1 MRMKRAS
8 AKVLSFVL
16 ALCMVI
22 GILPTSGFAAQ
33 ETSTDRTAANV
44 DIIQSYSAQ
53 MREANTKTDYSTGG
67 FTWDTEGKTDSW
79 RYFNGVMLDAFLME
93 GDTAYADAFYNSNIN
108 DDGTIKNYKT
118 GELDSVPTAR
128 GLFDLLDSNANA
140 ERYKKTIQYVYTQLE
155 GQVSYDNCGGNYLHK
170 QDTSGNPTG
179 GWSTWN
185 IGLDG
190 LYMAEPFLMEC
201 ANAIDNGKLSLTD
214 QSGKAVASADIY
226 KAVYDR
232 FAWVAETMYD
242 ETTGL
247 YNHGWNVSE
256 NKGNG
261 HFWGRGIGW
270 YAMALVDTID
280 MMPATYQTQMQPYL
294 TKLFDGMLKYQDTDT
309 GMWYNVVNCG
319 TDLKKNILE
328 TSVSSMMA
336 YSLMKAYI
344 KGYVTDAK
352 YGQAGLAA
360 FNGVVANKVTGS
372 KGSYAVKDTYLK
384 SGVGTSDSYYTANGY
399 TVDEAKGT
407 GALIMAATQAN
418 AAAKKLNE
426 TNEPEQPTA
435 PESVTDETTSV
446 TVSGTTATAIQVADK
461 SDDDTVKTALAD
473 KLESGFKAY
482 DITLTGYV
490 EGTEATVTMPAPAG
504 ADKVYYVAENGT
516 LEEITGATF
525 GDDTVAF
532 TTTHFSTYAA
542 GTGSRAADSGDTTDS
557 VSASGTLPGSTT
569 YALVTDGTIEDG
581 AEYLIVNTASDGT
594 GYALRNQNSN
604 TADRQE
610 VKISNSTAT
619 ITSNE
624 DGCVWKFTKSGDGYV
639 ISNGNRYIDLTH
651 SSFVRTDSSV
661 TTVTSRNDNIFW
673 LNKGDYYLS
682 YNNSAFSRSDSS
694 KNTNRRNVYLF
705 KKTVTDGASVALSV
719 TPKSASLKPTETA
732 DLTASVLVNGAAADS
747 YEITWST
754 SDSRVA
760 TVANGKVTAVADGNA
775 TITATL
781 TSANGRT
788 PTETVQVKISVT
800 VTSKTVDSAT
810 LTGNDAVTT
819 RKGVEPDFSNI
830 KLNVTYDDKSTAVIT
845 TENGLVISGYDVNNI
860 GVHYAT
866 ITYQGKKYGTVK
878 VTVEGNPYEGLEEAA
893 EYPEYPADGA
903 VRIDKTAT
911 GQNFNST
918 GVVQVELD
926 TAGISVKQGV
936 DVVLVVDV
944 SNSMGWTDNWFEGM
958 SEDEIKKAK
967 DDVKIPKDSASETT
981 DKLDQAME
989 AAQEFSSILLAD
1001 NVKGASTNNSISF
1014 VTFAG
1019 YDADNSGDEKD
1030 KDAHPKLI
1038 DSVQTVFTDVQDA
1051 NSANNAFANTKF
1063 TNYTVTGTSVAYD
1076 LQIGDTNGSVKA
1088 SGRNRG
1094 NTNYDYAFA
1103 QANAAVNELKQKYT
1117 GGVQAYEASG
1127 RETVV
1132 VFMTDGAPSHYNNNR
1147 LNGSR
1152 KDYQYDTKT
1161 VYESVGAYN
1170 GDGEDSAGTWL
1181 EFITKPNTYA
1191 QTLNGNINDFYAVG
1205 FDLNHGGF
1213 GDFSWTQE
1221 ELKPVLEGLAGENSV
1236 EVELAENGTALQ
1248 EFYKSLATQIKYAG
1262 TNAQVTDT
1270 VDSNF
1275 TLQTTSFGTDTQ
1287 TPSAI
1292 TVTAYDLYTKAETS
1306 DNSLIGTR
1314 KGTSTTLETVT
1325 FNEDGTEAYSDKL
1338 SGNIMTTDDDG
1349 SVTITA
1355 QYFTYTKDTAGVEK
1369 FVWNIGD
1376 ITDKEV
1382 ALSYYAYL
1390 KGSMEGTCAKG
1401 VYYTNEGATLEY
1413 VDINGKYATKEFPK
1427 PAVAWGGASTSFEY
1441 YLVNYKGEP
1450 VNRAGQVVPFAN
1462 RIVLYGDTVALNLN
1476 QDVTIPAQ
1484 SINAADYLPEGYFL
1498 YDVNA
1503 SYTVST
1509 ASSQELKKG
1518 ITVSDPS
1525 EDAKKTTG
1533 EGSAQ
1538 VTQTG
1543 EQTTIV
1549 VSPANPTEDETYIQS
1564 RVAFG
1569 VRWDL
1574 TPIILEYELV
1584 KDQIVMDYGKAI
1596 QTNVLGN
1603 DTTIPS
1609 GYTGTL
1615 AGFTAY
1621 NAKTNLKQ
1629 AQQSAGSEEYTTAN
1643 GTYTIVNGEVNF
1655 QLKGMLSQV
1664 EKVFC
1669 VVKVT
1674 KRDDVSNYYYLYEEL
1689 DIIPATVML
1698 YETDFADGVFT
1709 LTNGT
1714 DKKWSTKQDAVDTK
1728 DEVQNDGTIGVN
1740 QTYGFDST
1748 YTDDEIY
1755 SNGTSLMV
1763 EGEKNSNKVVTTT
1776 ASFDFTGT
1784 GFDLIS
1790 RTGANQGMIQVKIF
1804 AGSATEPT
1812 KTVKVLNKSESE
1824 LELYQI
1830 PVVSVNDLAYGTYH
1844 VTVEAYE
1851 KIDSYTGNMASLNRG
1866 GEFYFDAVRVFNPI
1880 DVSGNN
1886 LAGDAAVAQTAYT
1899 ADGEANANAFE
1910 IRQKIIDQESYYNDG
1925 SGEVDD
1931 SVAFVDRT
1939 AEGVKVA
1946 DYTTIGPNN
1955 EVYLSEGQGIAFKL
1969 TSTEV
1974 PASIDIGA
1982 KSADG
1987 KEVTLSAIL
1996 FSADD
2001 NNESAVSISS
2011 DIKSCTAQN
2020 YDLMA
2025 DAGEITMENIFS
2037 SSEVYVI
2044 VFNDDNNTED
2054 QDGVLSLT
2062 DFKVAYGEQAGTV
2075 SISVTPEAVKAA
2087 AKAPAVDEPN
2097 YDILSASFDTA
2108 TCKLRNNATM
2118 TVVTTDDVKSLQ
2130 VTDYKNRKVSAD
2142 ITSATEN
2149 GQKTWKV
2156 SIKMTLAGK
2165 QTYTVT
2171 GYSLNGTAGAP
2182 ASATINVTRK

>member
-525 GDDTVAF
+525 GDDTVTF

-673 LNKGDYYLS
+673 LNKGDYYLR
-682 YNNSAFSRSDSS
+682 YNHSAFSISDNSR
-694 KNTNRRNVYLF
+694 NTNRRNVYLF

-1030 KDAHPKLI
+1030 EDAHPKLI

-1325 FNEDGTEAYSDKL
+1325 FNENGTEAYSDQL
-1338 SGNIMTTDDDG
+1338 GTNNNIMTTDADG
-1349 SVTITA
+1349 SVTIAA
-1355 QYFTYTKDTAGVEK
+1355 QYFTYTKDAAGVEK

-1390 KGSMEGTCAKG
+1390 KGSMEGTCEEG
-1401 VYYTNEGATLEY
+1401 VYYTNESATLEY

-1427 PAVAWGGASTSFEY
+1427 PNVNWGGAITTIEY
-1441 YLVNYKGEP
+1441 YLVNENGEP
-1450 VNRAGQVVPFAN
+1450 VNSNGIVIPFAN
-1462 RIVLYGDTVALNLN
+1462 RIKVGDATTRTFNWNESLTVNG
-1476 QDVTIPAQ
+1476 
-1484 SINAADYLPEGYFL
+1484 SGYVPVG
-1498 YDVNA
+1498 YDMYNTEA
-1503 SYTVST
+1503 RYTVQANSDGSGSLDISDNKTIAGST
-1509 ASSQELKKG
+1509 ELTTKRVDTDTTNYAS
-1518 ITVSDPS
+1518 TV
-1525 EDAKKTTG
+1525 
-1533 EGSAQ
+1533 
-1538 VTQTG
+1538 
-1543 EQTTIV
+1543 
-1549 VSPANPTEDETYIQS
+1549 
-1564 RVAFG
+1564 VAFG
-1569 VRWDL
+1569 VLFKGTPVEKNPL
-1574 TPIILEYELV
+1574 TA
-1584 KDQIVMDYGKAI
+1584 DQIVIDYGKAI
-1596 QTNVLGN
+1596 QADITSNETTGAEYKVLGFVQYKADTNVNLTQFT
-1603 DTTIPS
+1603 D
-1609 GYTGTL
+1609 GTST
-1615 AGFTAY
+1615 F
-1621 NAKTNLKQ
+1621 
-1629 AQQSAGSEEYTTAN
+1629 N
-1643 GTYTIVNGEVNF
+1643 GDYGQFTIVDGKV
-1655 QLKGMLSQV
+1655 QYQPKKMLSAV
-1664 EKVFC
+1664 EKIFAIIQ
-1669 VVKVT
+1669 
-1674 KRDDVSNYYYLYEEL
+1674 VSPTGDSESYRMLNEL

-1709 LTNGT
+1709 LTDGT
-1714 DKKWSTKQDAVDTK
+1714 DKKWSTKQDTADTDAK

-1748 YTDDEIY
+1748 YTDDAIY

-1763 EGEKNSNKVVTTT
+1763 EGEKNSDKVVTTT

-1790 RTGANQGMIQVKIF
+1790 RTGAQQGMIQVKIF

-1812 KTVKVLNKSESE
+1812 KTVKVLNKSESA

-1830 PVVSVNDLAYGTYH
+1830 PVVSVNDLTYGSYH

-1851 KIDSYTGNMASLNRG
+1851 EINSYAGNMASLNRG

-1880 DVSGNN
+1880 DVSGEN
-1886 LAGDAAVAQTAYT
+1886 LTGDAVIAQSAYT
-1899 ADGEANANAFE
+1899 ADGEQNADIFE
-1910 IRQKIIDQESYYNDG
+1910 IRQKIVDKQTYDDESGVVEN
-1925 SGEVDD
+1925 
-1931 SVAFVDRT
+1931 SVVFVDRT
-1939 AEGVKVA
+1939 AEGVEVA

-1955 EVYLSEGQGIAFKL
+1955 EVYLSKDQGIAFKL

-1987 KEVTLSAIL
+1987 NAVTLNASL
-1996 FSADD
+1996 FSMDD
-2001 NNESAVSISS
+2001 NYSTSISE
-2011 DIKSCTAQN
+2011 DITSCTAQFYN
-2020 YDLMA
+2020 LMA
-2025 DAGEITMENIFS
+2025 E
-2037 SSEVYVI
+2037 SEVTTSEILNGGGAYVAI
-2044 VFNDDNNTED
+2044 FNDG
-2054 QDGVLSLT
+2054 DGILSVT
-2062 DFKVAYGEQAGTV
+2062 DFKVAYGDEPGVA
-2075 SISVTPEAVKAA
+2075 SISVTPEAVNAVNKIGT
-2087 AKAPAVDEPN
+2087 APESEPN
-2097 YDILSASFDTA
+2097 YDILSASFDTE
-2108 TCKLRNNATM
+2108 TCKLRRNATM
-2118 TVVTTDDVKSLQ
+2118 TVVTTDDVKSLK
-2130 VTDYKNRKVSAD
+2130 VTNKKGKEVSAD
-2142 ITSATEN
+2142 VTSATEN
-2149 GQKTWKV
+2149 GQTTWKV
-2156 SIKMTLAGK
+2156 SIKMTNAGK

>member
-309 GMWYNVVNCG
+309 GMWYNVVNRG
-319 TDLKKNILE
+319 TDLSKNILE

-372 KGSYAVKDTYLK
+372 EGSYAVKDTYLK

-418 AAAKKLNE
+418 AAAEKLNE

-482 DITLTGYV
+482 DITLTGYA

-525 GDDTVAF
+525 GDGTVTF

-542 GTGSRAADSGDTTDS
+542 GTGSRAADSG
-557 VSASGTLPGSTT
+557 
-569 YALVTDGTIEDG
+569 VTI
-581 AEYLIVNTASDGT
+581 
-594 GYALRNQNSN
+594 
-604 TADRQE
+604 
-610 VKISNSTAT
+610 
-619 ITSNE
+619 
-624 DGCVWKFTKSGDGYV
+624 
-639 ISNGNRYIDLTH
+639 
-651 SSFVRTDSSV
+651 
-661 TTVTSRNDNIFW
+661 
-673 LNKGDYYLS
+673 
-682 YNNSAFSRSDSS
+682 
-694 KNTNRRNVYLF
+694 
-705 KKTVTDGASVALSV
+705 
-719 TPKSASLKPTETA
+719 
-732 DLTASVLVNGAAADS
+732 
-747 YEITWST
+747 
-754 SDSRVA
+754 
-760 TVANGKVTAVADGNA
+760 
-775 TITATL
+775 
-781 TSANGRT
+781 
-788 PTETVQVKISVT
+788 
-800 VTSKTVDSAT
+800 
-810 LTGNDAVTT
+810 
-819 RKGVEPDFSNI
+819 
-830 KLNVTYDDKSTAVIT
+830 
-845 TENGLVISGYDVNNI
+845 
-860 GVHYAT
+860 
-866 ITYQGKKYGTVK
+866 
-878 VTVEGNPYEGLEEAA
+878 EGNPYEGLEEAT

>member
-93 GDTAYADAFYNSNIN
+93 GDTAYADAFYKSNIN

-294 TKLFDGMLKYQDTDT
+294 TKLFDGMLKYQDADT
-309 GMWYNVVNCG
+309 GMWYNVVNRK
-319 TDLKKNILE
+319 TDLSKNILE

-384 SGVGTSDSYYTANGY
+384 SGVGTSDSYYTTNAY

-418 AAAKKLNE
+418 AAAEKLNE

-435 PESVTDETTSV
+435 PESVMDETTSV

-490 EGTEATVTMPAPAG
+490 EDTEATVTMPAPAG

-516 LEEITGATF
+516 LEEITGAAF
-525 GDDTVAF
+525 GDDTVTF

-569 YALVTDGTIEDG
+569 YVLDTDGVDNG
-581 AEYLIVNTASDGT
+581 ATYLIVSAKSEPA
-594 GYALRNQNSN
+594 YALRNNNGSS
-604 TADRQE
+604 ARQS
-610 VKISNSTAT
+610 VSISGTTAT
-619 ITSNE
+619 ISDNESTSTWTFTQSGTNWQVNNGNTYLRLNS
-624 DGCVWKFTKSGDGYV
+624 DILDTKSRNLTVTNQGNGAYRITYDNRDLRYNG
-639 ISNGNRYIDLTH
+639 SNGSWTRGA
-651 SSFVRTDSSV
+651 R
-661 TTVTSRNDNIFW
+661 
-673 LNKGDYYLS
+673 GDTY
-682 YNNSAFSRSDSS
+682 
-694 KNTNRRNVYLF
+694 NVYLF
-705 KKTVTDGASVALSV
+705 KQTTSLGAPVALSV

-944 SNSMGWTDNWFEGM
+944 SNSMAWSLENAAGDGTGDA
-958 SEDEIKKAK
+958 AK
-967 DDVKIPKDSASETT
+967 LPSAGQST
-981 DKLDQAME
+981 KLDNAMD
-989 AAQEFSSILLAD
+989 AADSFSKILLEGNTGAASD
-1001 NVKGASTNNSISF
+1001 NSVSF

-1019 YDADNSGDEKD
+1019 YDKEHYNTNSGKNDEKNYV
-1030 KDAHPKLI
+1030 
-1038 DSVQTVFTDVQDA
+1038 DSVMTVFTNIKDYNKA
-1051 NSANNAFANTKF
+1051 ATSFAGTS
-1063 TNYTVTGTSVAYD
+1063 VTGTA
-1076 LQIGDTNGSVKA
+1076 NGTGATYNLKVVNEN
-1088 SGRNRG
+1088 GETLVNGGNRG
-1094 NTNYDYAFA
+1094 NTNYDYAFYQA
-1103 QANAAVNELKQKYT
+1103 QQTVGELQAQYKDYAN
-1117 GGVQAYEASG
+1117 SG
-1127 RETVV
+1127 RETYV
-1132 VFMTDGAPSHYNNNR
+1132 VFMTDGAPSHYNKQNCNGGSGRDYWPDSTSSTYDLSYTTSNWTKYITNN
-1147 LNGSR
+1147 G
-1152 KDYQYDTKT
+1152 
-1161 VYESVGAYN
+1161 
-1170 GDGEDSAGTWL
+1170 
-1181 EFITKPNTYA
+1181 NTYA
-1191 QTLNGNINDFYAVG
+1191 NTLYQMVGGNFYAFG
-1205 FDLNHGGF
+1205 FDLANGGF
-1213 GDFSWTQE
+1213 SDYVGNEETLTQ
-1221 ELKPVLEGLAGENSV
+1221 VLAGMVTNATIPVMATSDKETLTN
-1236 EVELAENGTALQ
+1236 
-1248 EFYKSLATQIKYAG
+1248 FYKSLANQIKYAG

-1287 TPSAI
+1287 TPSEI

-1325 FNEDGTEAYSDKL
+1325 FNENGTEAYSDQL
-1338 SGNIMTTDDDG
+1338 GTNNNIMTTDTDG

-1355 QYFTYTKDTAGVEK
+1355 QYFTYTKDAAGVEK

-1390 KGSMEGTCAKG
+1390 KGSMEGTCEEG
-1401 VYYTNEGATLEY
+1401 VYYTNESATLEY

-1427 PAVAWGGASTSFEY
+1427 PNVNWGGAITTIEY
-1441 YLVNYKGEP
+1441 YLVNENGEP
-1450 VNRAGQVVPFAN
+1450 VNSNGIVIPFAN
-1462 RIVLYGDTVALNLN
+1462 RIKVGDATTRTFNWNESLTVNG
-1476 QDVTIPAQ
+1476 
-1484 SINAADYLPEGYFL
+1484 SGYVPVG
-1498 YDVNA
+1498 YDMYNTEA
-1503 SYTVST
+1503 RYTVKANSDGSGSLDISDNKTIAGST
-1509 ASSQELKKG
+1509 ELTTKRVDTDTTNYAS
-1518 ITVSDPS
+1518 TV
-1525 EDAKKTTG
+1525 
-1533 EGSAQ
+1533 
-1538 VTQTG
+1538 
-1543 EQTTIV
+1543 
-1549 VSPANPTEDETYIQS
+1549 
-1564 RVAFG
+1564 VAFG
-1569 VRWDL
+1569 VLFKGTPVEKNPL
-1574 TPIILEYELV
+1574 TA
-1584 KDQIVMDYGKAI
+1584 DQIVIDYGKAI
-1596 QTNVLGN
+1596 QADITSNETTGAEYKVLGFVQYKADTNVNLTQFT
-1603 DTTIPS
+1603 D
-1609 GYTGTL
+1609 GTST
-1615 AGFTAY
+1615 F
-1621 NAKTNLKQ
+1621 
-1629 AQQSAGSEEYTTAN
+1629 N
-1643 GTYTIVNGEVNF
+1643 GDYGQFTIVDGKV
-1655 QLKGMLSQV
+1655 QYQPKKMLSAV
-1664 EKVFC
+1664 EKIFAIIQ
-1669 VVKVT
+1669 
-1674 KRDDVSNYYYLYEEL
+1674 VSPTGDSESYRMLNEL

-1709 LTNGT
+1709 LTDGT
-1714 DKKWSTKQDAVDTK
+1714 DKKWSTKQDTADTDAK

-1748 YTDDEIY
+1748 YTDDAIY

-1763 EGEKNSNKVVTTT
+1763 EGEKNSDKVVTTT

-1790 RTGANQGMIQVKIF
+1790 RTGAQQGMIQVKIF

-1812 KTVKVLNKSESE
+1812 KTVKVLNKSESA

-1830 PVVSVNDLAYGTYH
+1830 PVVSVNDLTYGSYH

-1851 KIDSYTGNMASLNRG
+1851 EINSYTGNMESLNRG

-1880 DVSGNN
+1880 DVSGEN
-1886 LAGDAAVAQTAYT
+1886 LTGDAAIAQSAYT
-1899 ADGEANANAFE
+1899 ADGEQNADIFE
-1910 IRQKIIDQESYYNDG
+1910 IRQKIVDKQTYDDG
-1925 SGEVDD
+1925 SGVVKN
-1931 SVAFVDRT
+1931 SVVFVDRT
-1939 AEGVKVA
+1939 AEGVEVA

-1955 EVYLSEGQGIAFKL
+1955 EVYLSKDQGIAFQL
-1969 TSTEV
+1969 TSTGV

-1987 KEVTLSAIL
+1987 NAVTLNASL
-1996 FSADD
+1996 FSMDD
-2001 NNESAVSISS
+2001 NYSTSISE
-2011 DIKSCTAQN
+2011 DITSCTAQFYN
-2020 YDLMA
+2020 LMA
-2025 DAGEITMENIFS
+2025 ENEVTTSEILS
-2037 SSEVYVI
+2037 DGGAYVVI
-2044 VFNDDNNTED
+2044 FNDGN
-2054 QDGVLSLT
+2054 GILSVT
-2062 DFKVAYGEQAGTV
+2062 DFKVAYGDETGVA
-2075 SISVTPEAVKAA
+2075 SISVTPEAVNAVNKIGT
-2087 AKAPAVDEPN
+2087 APESEPN
-2097 YDILSASFDTA
+2097 YDILSASFDTE
-2108 TCKLRNNATM
+2108 TCKLRRNATM
-2118 TVVTTDDVKSLQ
+2118 TVVTTDDVKSLK
-2130 VTDYKNRKVSAD
+2130 VTNKKGKEVSAD
-2142 ITSATEN
+2142 VTSATEN
-2149 GQKTWKV
+2149 GQTTWKV
-2156 SIKMTLAGK
+2156 SIKMTNAGK

>member
-67 FTWDTEGKTDSW
+67 FRWDTEGKTDSW

-93 GDTAYADAFYNSNIN
+93 GDVTYADAFYNSNIN
-108 DDGTIKNYKT
+108 DDGTPKNYHI

-128 GLFDLLDSNANA
+128 GLFDLLDSSANA
-140 ERYKKTIQYVYTQLE
+140 EKYKKAIQYVYTQLE
-155 GQVSYDNCGGNYLHK
+155 GQVTYSACGGNYLHK
-170 QDTSGNPTG
+170 QDTNGNPTS
-179 GWSTWN
+179 GWETWN

-247 YNHGWNVSE
+247 YNHGWNVSK

-309 GMWYNVVNCG
+309 GMWYNVVNRG
-319 TDLKKNILE
+319 TDLSKNILE

-372 KGSYAVKDTYLK
+372 EGSYAVKDTYLK

-418 AAAKKLNE
+418 AAAEKLNE

-482 DITLTGYV
+482 DITLTGYA

-525 GDDTVAF
+525 GDGTVTF

-542 GTGSRAADSGDTTDS
+542 GTGSRAADSG
-557 VSASGTLPGSTT
+557 
-569 YALVTDGTIEDG
+569 VTI
-581 AEYLIVNTASDGT
+581 
-594 GYALRNQNSN
+594 
-604 TADRQE
+604 
-610 VKISNSTAT
+610 
-619 ITSNE
+619 
-624 DGCVWKFTKSGDGYV
+624 
-639 ISNGNRYIDLTH
+639 
-651 SSFVRTDSSV
+651 
-661 TTVTSRNDNIFW
+661 
-673 LNKGDYYLS
+673 
-682 YNNSAFSRSDSS
+682 
-694 KNTNRRNVYLF
+694 
-705 KKTVTDGASVALSV
+705 
-719 TPKSASLKPTETA
+719 
-732 DLTASVLVNGAAADS
+732 
-747 YEITWST
+747 
-754 SDSRVA
+754 
-760 TVANGKVTAVADGNA
+760 
-775 TITATL
+775 
-781 TSANGRT
+781 
-788 PTETVQVKISVT
+788 
-800 VTSKTVDSAT
+800 
-810 LTGNDAVTT
+810 
-819 RKGVEPDFSNI
+819 
-830 KLNVTYDDKSTAVIT
+830 
-845 TENGLVISGYDVNNI
+845 
-860 GVHYAT
+860 
-866 ITYQGKKYGTVK
+866 
-878 VTVEGNPYEGLEEAA
+878 EGNPYEGLEEAT

-1275 TLQTTSFGTDTQ
+1275 TLQTTSFGTDTK
-1287 TPSAI
+1287 TPSEI

-1325 FNEDGTEAYSDKL
+1325 FNENGTEAYSDQL
-1338 SGNIMTTDDDG
+1338 GTNNNIMTTDADG
-1349 SVTITA
+1349 SVTIAA
-1355 QYFTYTKDTAGVEK
+1355 QYFTYTKDAAGVEK

-1390 KGSMEGTCAKG
+1390 KGSMEGTCAEG
-1401 VYYTNEGATLEY
+1401 VYYTNESATLEY

-1503 SYTVST
+1503 SYTVNT
-1509 ASSQELKKG
+1509 ASSSELERG

-1543 EQTTIV
+1543 AQTTIV
-1549 VSPANPTEDETYIQS
+1549 VSPADTPEETYIQS

-1596 QTNVLGN
+1596 QTNVLKN
-1603 DTTIPS
+1603 DTTIPN

-1629 AQQSAGSEEYTTAN
+1629 AQQSAGSTEYTTAN
-1643 GTYTIVNGEVNF
+1643 GTYTIVNDKVNF

-1674 KRDDVSNYYYLYEEL
+1674 KNDDTSNYYYLYEEL

-1698 YETDFADGVFT
+1698 YETDFANGVFT

-1714 DKKWSTKQDAVDTK
+1714 NKTWSTKQDNKYTT
-1728 DEVQNDGTIGVN
+1728 DEVQDDGTIGVN

-1748 YTDDEIY
+1748 YKDDAIY

-1763 EGEKNSNKVVTTT
+1763 EGEKNSDKVVTTT

-1790 RTGANQGMIQVKIF
+1790 RTGEKQGMIQVKIF

-1830 PVVSVNDLAYGTYH
+1830 PVVSVNDLAYGSYH

-1851 KIDSYTGNMASLNRG
+1851 EINSYAGNMASLNRG

-1880 DVSGNN
+1880 DVSGEN
-1886 LAGDAAVAQTAYT
+1886 LTGDAAIAQSAYT
-1899 ADGEANANAFE
+1899 ADGEQNADIFE
-1910 IRQKIIDQESYYNDG
+1910 IRQKIVDKKTYDDG
-1925 SGEVDD
+1925 SGVVDN
-1931 SVAFVDRT
+1931 SVVFVDRT
-1939 AEGVKVA
+1939 AEGVGVA

-1955 EVYLSEGQGIAFKL
+1955 EVYLSYDQGIAFQL
-1969 TSTEV
+1969 TSTKV

-1987 KEVTLSAIL
+1987 NAVKLRASL
-1996 FSADD
+1996 FAKDDPDDKYAASISAD
-2001 NNESAVSISS
+2001 IT
-2011 DIKSCTAQN
+2011 SCTAQFYN
-2020 YDLMA
+2020 LMA
-2025 DAGEITMENIFS
+2025 E
-2037 SSEVYVI
+2037 SEVTTSEILNGGGAYVAI
-2044 VFNDDNNTED
+2044 FNDG
-2054 QDGVLSLT
+2054 DGILSVT
-2062 DFKVAYGEQAGTV
+2062 DFKVAYGDEPGVA
-2075 SISVTPEAVKAA
+2075 SISVTPEAVNAVNKIGT
-2087 AKAPAVDEPN
+2087 APESEPN
-2097 YDILSASFDTA
+2097 YDILSASFDTE
-2108 TCKLRNNATM
+2108 TCKLRRNATM
-2118 TVVTTDDVKSLQ
+2118 TVVTTDDVKSLK
-2130 VTDYKNRKVSAD
+2130 VTNKKGKEVSAD
-2142 ITSATEN
+2142 VTSATEN
-2149 GQKTWKV
+2149 GQTTWKV
-2156 SIKMTLAGK
+2156 SIKMTNAGK

>member
-525 GDDTVAF
+525 GDGTVTF

-542 GTGSRAADSGDTTDS
+542 GTGSRAADSG
-557 VSASGTLPGSTT
+557 
-569 YALVTDGTIEDG
+569 VTI
-581 AEYLIVNTASDGT
+581 
-594 GYALRNQNSN
+594 
-604 TADRQE
+604 
-610 VKISNSTAT
+610 
-619 ITSNE
+619 
-624 DGCVWKFTKSGDGYV
+624 
-639 ISNGNRYIDLTH
+639 
-651 SSFVRTDSSV
+651 
-661 TTVTSRNDNIFW
+661 
-673 LNKGDYYLS
+673 
-682 YNNSAFSRSDSS
+682 
-694 KNTNRRNVYLF
+694 
-705 KKTVTDGASVALSV
+705 
-719 TPKSASLKPTETA
+719 
-732 DLTASVLVNGAAADS
+732 
-747 YEITWST
+747 
-754 SDSRVA
+754 
-760 TVANGKVTAVADGNA
+760 
-775 TITATL
+775 
-781 TSANGRT
+781 
-788 PTETVQVKISVT
+788 
-800 VTSKTVDSAT
+800 
-810 LTGNDAVTT
+810 
-819 RKGVEPDFSNI
+819 
-830 KLNVTYDDKSTAVIT
+830 
-845 TENGLVISGYDVNNI
+845 
-860 GVHYAT
+860 
-866 ITYQGKKYGTVK
+866 
-878 VTVEGNPYEGLEEAA
+878 EGNPYEGLEEAT

-1152 KDYQYDTKT
+1152 KDYQYDTNT

-1629 AQQSAGSEEYTTAN
+1629 AQQSAGSTEYTTAN
-1643 GTYTIVNGEVNF
+1643 GTYTIVNDKVNF

-1674 KRDDVSNYYYLYEEL
+1674 KNDDTSNYYYLYEEL

-1698 YETDFADGVFT
+1698 YETDFANGVFT

-1714 DKKWSTKQDAVDTK
+1714 NKTWSTKQDNKYTT
-1728 DEVQNDGTIGVN
+1728 DEVQDDGTIGVN
-1740 QTYGFDST
+1740 QTYGFDSN
-1748 YTDDEIY
+1748 YKDDAIY

-1763 EGEKNSNKVVTTT
+1763 EGEKNSDKVVTTT

-1790 RTGANQGMIQVKIF
+1790 RTGKKQGMIQVKIF

-1812 KTVKVLNKSESE
+1812 KTVKVLNKSESSE

-1830 PVVSVNDLAYGTYH
+1830 PVVSVNDLAYGSYH

-1851 KIDSYTGNMASLNRG
+1851 EINSYAGNMASLNRG

>member
-525 GDDTVAF
+525 GDDTVTF

-569 YALVTDGTIEDG
+569 YALVKDGTIEDG

-624 DGCVWKFTKSGDGYV
+624 GGCVWKFTKSGDGYV

-651 SSFVRTDSSV
+651 SSFVRTESSV
-661 TTVTSRNDNIFW
+661 TTVTSRQNNIFW
-673 LNKGDYYLS
+673 LNNGDYYLR
-682 YNNSAFSRSDSS
+682 YKDSAFSRSDSTS
-694 KNTNRRNVYLF
+694 NTIRRNVYLF

-944 SNSMGWTDNWFEGM
+944 SNSMAWSLENAAGDGTGDA
-958 SEDEIKKAK
+958 AK
-967 DDVKIPKDSASETT
+967 LPSAGQST
-981 DKLDQAME
+981 KLDNAMD
-989 AAQEFSSILLAD
+989 AADSFSKILLEGNTGAASD
-1001 NVKGASTNNSISF
+1001 NSVSF

-1019 YDADNSGDEKD
+1019 YDKEHYNTNSGKNDEKNYV
-1030 KDAHPKLI
+1030 
-1038 DSVQTVFTDVQDA
+1038 DSVMTVFTNIKDYNKA
-1051 NSANNAFANTKF
+1051 ATSFAGTS
-1063 TNYTVTGTSVAYD
+1063 VTGTA
-1076 LQIGDTNGSVKA
+1076 NGTGATYNLKVVNEN
-1088 SGRNRG
+1088 GETLVNGGNRG
-1094 NTNYDYAFA
+1094 NTNYDYAFYQA
-1103 QANAAVNELKQKYT
+1103 QQTVGELQAQYKDYAN
-1117 GGVQAYEASG
+1117 SG
-1127 RETVV
+1127 RETYV
-1132 VFMTDGAPSHYNNNR
+1132 VFMTDGAPSHYNKQNCNGGSGRDYWPDSTSSTYDLSYTTSNWTKYITNN
-1147 LNGSR
+1147 G
-1152 KDYQYDTKT
+1152 
-1161 VYESVGAYN
+1161 
-1170 GDGEDSAGTWL
+1170 
-1181 EFITKPNTYA
+1181 NTYA
-1191 QTLNGNINDFYAVG
+1191 NTLYQMVGGNFYAFG
-1205 FDLNHGGF
+1205 FDLANGGF
-1213 GDFSWTQE
+1213 SDYVGNEETLTQ
-1221 ELKPVLEGLAGENSV
+1221 VLAGMVTNATIPVMATSDKETLTN
-1236 EVELAENGTALQ
+1236 
-1248 EFYKSLATQIKYAG
+1248 FYKSLANQIKYAG

-1287 TPSAI
+1287 TPSEI

-1325 FNEDGTEAYSDKL
+1325 FNENGTEAYSDQL
-1338 SGNIMTTDDDG
+1338 GTNNNIMTTDADG
-1349 SVTITA
+1349 SVTIAA
-1355 QYFTYTKDTAGVEK
+1355 QYFTYTKDAAGVEK

-1390 KGSMEGTCAKG
+1390 KGSMEGTCAEG
-1401 VYYTNEGATLEY
+1401 VYYTNESATLEY

-1503 SYTVST
+1503 SYTVNT
-1509 ASSQELKKG
+1509 ASSSELERG

-1543 EQTTIV
+1543 AQTTIV
-1549 VSPANPTEDETYIQS
+1549 VSPADTPEETYIQS

-1596 QTNVLGN
+1596 QTNVLKN
-1603 DTTIPS
+1603 DTTIPN

-1629 AQQSAGSEEYTTAN
+1629 AQQSAGSTEYTTAN
-1643 GTYTIVNGEVNF
+1643 GTYTIVNDKVNF

-1674 KRDDVSNYYYLYEEL
+1674 KNDDTSNYYYLYEEL

-1698 YETDFADGVFT
+1698 YETDFANGVFT

-1714 DKKWSTKQDAVDTK
+1714 NKTWSTKQDNKYTT
-1728 DEVQNDGTIGVN
+1728 DEVQDDGTIGVN

-1748 YTDDEIY
+1748 YKDDAIY

-1763 EGEKNSNKVVTTT
+1763 EGEKNSDKVVTTT

-1790 RTGANQGMIQVKIF
+1790 RTGEKQGMIQVKIF

-1830 PVVSVNDLAYGTYH
+1830 PVVSVNDLAYGSYH

-1851 KIDSYTGNMASLNRG
+1851 EINSYAGNMASLNRG

-1880 DVSGNN
+1880 DVSGEN
-1886 LAGDAAVAQTAYT
+1886 LTGDAAIAQSAYT
-1899 ADGEANANAFE
+1899 ADGEQNADIFE
-1910 IRQKIIDQESYYNDG
+1910 IRQKIVDKKTYDDG
-1925 SGEVDD
+1925 SGVVDN
-1931 SVAFVDRT
+1931 SVVFVDRT
-1939 AEGVKVA
+1939 AEGVGVA

-1955 EVYLSEGQGIAFKL
+1955 EVYLSYDQGIAFQL
-1969 TSTEV
+1969 TSTKV

-1987 KEVTLSAIL
+1987 NAVKLRASL
-1996 FSADD
+1996 FAKDDPDDKYAASISAD
-2001 NNESAVSISS
+2001 IT
-2011 DIKSCTAQN
+2011 SCTAQFYN
-2020 YDLMA
+2020 LMA
-2025 DAGEITMENIFS
+2025 E
-2037 SSEVYVI
+2037 SEVTTSEILNGGGAYVAI
-2044 VFNDDNNTED
+2044 FNDG
-2054 QDGVLSLT
+2054 DGILSVT
-2062 DFKVAYGEQAGTV
+2062 DFKVAYGDEPGVA
-2075 SISVTPEAVKAA
+2075 SISVTPEAVNAVNKIGT
-2087 AKAPAVDEPN
+2087 APESEPN
-2097 YDILSASFDTA
+2097 YDILSASFDTE
-2108 TCKLRNNATM
+2108 TCKLRRNATM
-2118 TVVTTDDVKSLQ
+2118 TVVTTDDVKSLK
-2130 VTDYKNRKVSAD
+2130 VTNKKGKEVSAD
-2142 ITSATEN
+2142 VTSATEN
-2149 GQKTWKV
+2149 GQTTWKV
-2156 SIKMTLAGK
+2156 SIKMTNAGK

>member
-525 GDDTVAF
+525 GDDTVTF

-673 LNKGDYYLS
+673 LNKGDYYLR
-682 YNNSAFSRSDSS
+682 YNNSAFRISDSS

-944 SNSMGWTDNWFEGM
+944 SNSMAWSLENAAGDGTGDA
-958 SEDEIKKAK
+958 AK
-967 DDVKIPKDSASETT
+967 LPSAGQST
-981 DKLDQAME
+981 KLDNAMD
-989 AAQEFSSILLAD
+989 AADSFSKILLEGNTGAASD
-1001 NVKGASTNNSISF
+1001 NSVSF

-1019 YDADNSGDEKD
+1019 YDKEHYNTNSGKNDEKNYV
-1030 KDAHPKLI
+1030 
-1038 DSVQTVFTDVQDA
+1038 DSVMTVFTNIKDYNKA
-1051 NSANNAFANTKF
+1051 ATSFAGTS
-1063 TNYTVTGTSVAYD
+1063 VTGTA
-1076 LQIGDTNGSVKA
+1076 NGTGATYNLKVVNEN
-1088 SGRNRG
+1088 GETLVNGGNRG
-1094 NTNYDYAFA
+1094 NTNYDYAFYQA
-1103 QANAAVNELKQKYT
+1103 QQTVGELQAQYKDYAN
-1117 GGVQAYEASG
+1117 SG
-1127 RETVV
+1127 RETYV
-1132 VFMTDGAPSHYNNNR
+1132 VFMTDGAPSHYNKQNCNGRSGRDYWPDSTSSTYDLSYTTSNWTKYITNN
-1147 LNGSR
+1147 G
-1152 KDYQYDTKT
+1152 
-1161 VYESVGAYN
+1161 
-1170 GDGEDSAGTWL
+1170 
-1181 EFITKPNTYA
+1181 NTYA
-1191 QTLNGNINDFYAVG
+1191 NTLYQMVGGNFYAFG
-1205 FDLNHGGF
+1205 FDLANGGF
-1213 GDFSWTQE
+1213 SDYVGNEETLTQ
-1221 ELKPVLEGLAGENSV
+1221 VLAGMVTNATIPVMATSDKETLTN
-1236 EVELAENGTALQ
+1236 
-1248 EFYKSLATQIKYAG
+1248 FYKSLANQIKYAG

-1325 FNEDGTEAYSDKL
+1325 FNENGTEAYSDQL
-1338 SGNIMTTDDDG
+1338 GTNNNIMTTDTDG

-1355 QYFTYTKDTAGVEK
+1355 QYFTYTKDAAGVEK

-1390 KGSMEGTCAKG
+1390 KGSMEGTCEEG
-1401 VYYTNEGATLEY
+1401 VYYTNESATLEY

-1427 PAVAWGGASTSFEY
+1427 PNVNWGGAITTIEY
-1441 YLVNYKGEP
+1441 YLVNENGEP
-1450 VNRAGQVVPFAN
+1450 VNSNGIVIPFAN
-1462 RIVLYGDTVALNLN
+1462 RIKVGDATTRTFNWNESLTVNG
-1476 QDVTIPAQ
+1476 
-1484 SINAADYLPEGYFL
+1484 SGYVPVG
-1498 YDVNA
+1498 YDMYNTEA
-1503 SYTVST
+1503 RYTVKANSDGSGSLDISDNKTIAGST
-1509 ASSQELKKG
+1509 ELTTKRVDTDTTNYAS
-1518 ITVSDPS
+1518 TV
-1525 EDAKKTTG
+1525 
-1533 EGSAQ
+1533 
-1538 VTQTG
+1538 
-1543 EQTTIV
+1543 
-1549 VSPANPTEDETYIQS
+1549 
-1564 RVAFG
+1564 VAFG
-1569 VRWDL
+1569 VLFKGTPVEKNPL
-1574 TPIILEYELV
+1574 TA
-1584 KDQIVMDYGKAI
+1584 DQIVIDYGKAI
-1596 QTNVLGN
+1596 QADITSNETTGAEYKVLGFVQYKADTNVNLTQFT
-1603 DTTIPS
+1603 D
-1609 GYTGTL
+1609 GTST
-1615 AGFTAY
+1615 F
-1621 NAKTNLKQ
+1621 
-1629 AQQSAGSEEYTTAN
+1629 N
-1643 GTYTIVNGEVNF
+1643 GDYGQFTIVDGKV
-1655 QLKGMLSQV
+1655 QYQPKKMLSAV
-1664 EKVFC
+1664 EKIFAIIQ
-1669 VVKVT
+1669 
-1674 KRDDVSNYYYLYEEL
+1674 VSPTGDSESYRMLNEL
-1689 DIIPATVML
+1689 DIIPATSVY

-1709 LTNGT
+1709 LDAGSQWKTET
-1714 DKKWSTKQDAVDTK
+1714 VKDDIVPDSTQD
-1728 DEVQNDGTIGVN
+1728 DGTIGN
-1740 QTYGFDST
+1740 NRYGYDSS
-1748 YTDDEIY
+1748 YENDKY
-1755 SNGTSLMV
+1755 QSNASSYAVTGQGST
-1763 EGEKNSNKVVTTT
+1763 TTT
-1776 ASFDFTGT
+1776 ANFSFTGT
-1784 GFDLIS
+1784 GFDIIS
-1790 RTGANQGMIQVKIF
+1790 KTGKDEGFIRVSVYKDAEKSDLVKRV
-1804 AGSATEPT
+1804 T
-1812 KTVKVLNKSESE
+1812 VLNKSESD
-1824 LELYQI
+1824 LPLYQI
-1830 PVVSVNDLAYGTYH
+1830 PVVSIEDLEYGTYY
-1844 VTVEAYE
+1844 VEIGVSAPKTSTEYPE
-1851 KIDSYTGNMASLNRG
+1851 LSNQGK
-1866 GEFYFDAVRVFNPI
+1866 FHFDAIRIYNPI
-1880 DVSGNN
+1880 NASATAAEQGPTS
-1886 LAGDAAVAQTAYT
+1886 DAAVARSAYIT
-1899 ADGEANANAFE
+1899 DGEADASVKE
-1910 IRQKIIDQESYYNDG
+1910 IRSMLIAADTFDETADT
-1925 SGEVDD
+1925 E
-1931 SVAFVDRT
+1931 
-1939 AEGVKVA
+1939 AEGVSFVDKTQEGA
-1946 DYTTIGPNN
+1946 TLSDYKTIGPNN
-1955 EVYLSEGQGIAFKL
+1955 EVYLTGEQAIGFKIQVEQNSL
-1969 TSTEV
+1969 

-1982 KSADG
+1982 KSANG
-1987 KEVTLSAIL
+1987 APVTLQVNVLNANLDTIVQK
-1996 FSADD
+1996 
-2001 NNESAVSISS
+2001 AVEITSS
-2011 DIKSCTAQN
+2011 TAQ
-2020 YDLMA
+2020 YFDLMGGTSVA
-2025 DAGEITMENIFS
+2025 DVFGSNNYVYIVIDNPGE
-2037 SSEVYVI
+2037 
-2044 VFNDDNNTED
+2044 
-2054 QDGVLSLT
+2054 G
-2062 DFKVAYGEQAGTV
+2062 
-2075 SISVTPEAVKAA
+2075 
-2087 AKAPAVDEPN
+2087 
-2097 YDILSASFDTA
+2097 ILSITDLKIASGNEPASAQILSDPQ
-2108 TCKLRNNATM
+2108 
-2118 TVVTTDDVKSLQ
+2118 VV
-2130 VTDYKNRKVSAD
+2130 
-2142 ITSATEN
+2142 
-2149 GQKTWKV
+2149 
-2156 SIKMTLAGK
+2156 K
-2165 QTYTVT
+2165 QTVDYVNGTQADEANYGIISAEFTSETIKRNKQATLIVKTSDAVESLKVQNSAGRAVNSTIVAENSDDGTKVWTVTFKATSLGTQTFTVT
-2171 GYSLNGTAGAP
+2171 GYGKDGTAGA
-2182 ASATINVTRK
+2182 SATASIKVTAR

>member
-93 GDTAYADAFYNSNIN
+93 GDVTYADAFYNSNIN
-108 DDGTIKNYKT
+108 DDGTPKNYHI

-128 GLFDLLDSNANA
+128 GLFDLLDSSANA
-140 ERYKKTIQYVYTQLE
+140 EKYKKAIQYVYTQLE
-155 GQVSYDNCGGNYLHK
+155 GQVTYSACGGNYLHK
-170 QDTSGNPTG
+170 QDTNGNPTS
-179 GWSTWN
+179 GWETWN

-294 TKLFDGMLKYQDTDT
+294 TKLFDGMLNYQDTDT

-426 TNEPEQPTA
+426 TNEPEQPTD

-482 DITLTGYV
+482 DITLTGYA

-525 GDDTVAF
+525 GDGTVTF

-542 GTGSRAADSGDTTDS
+542 GTGSRAADSG
-557 VSASGTLPGSTT
+557 
-569 YALVTDGTIEDG
+569 VTI
-581 AEYLIVNTASDGT
+581 
-594 GYALRNQNSN
+594 
-604 TADRQE
+604 
-610 VKISNSTAT
+610 
-619 ITSNE
+619 
-624 DGCVWKFTKSGDGYV
+624 
-639 ISNGNRYIDLTH
+639 
-651 SSFVRTDSSV
+651 
-661 TTVTSRNDNIFW
+661 
-673 LNKGDYYLS
+673 
-682 YNNSAFSRSDSS
+682 
-694 KNTNRRNVYLF
+694 
-705 KKTVTDGASVALSV
+705 
-719 TPKSASLKPTETA
+719 
-732 DLTASVLVNGAAADS
+732 
-747 YEITWST
+747 
-754 SDSRVA
+754 
-760 TVANGKVTAVADGNA
+760 
-775 TITATL
+775 
-781 TSANGRT
+781 
-788 PTETVQVKISVT
+788 
-800 VTSKTVDSAT
+800 
-810 LTGNDAVTT
+810 
-819 RKGVEPDFSNI
+819 
-830 KLNVTYDDKSTAVIT
+830 
-845 TENGLVISGYDVNNI
+845 
-860 GVHYAT
+860 
-866 ITYQGKKYGTVK
+866 
-878 VTVEGNPYEGLEEAA
+878 EGNPYEGLEEAT

-1987 KEVTLSAIL
+1987 KAVTLSASL
-1996 FSADD
+1996 CSMDD
-2001 NNESAVSISS
+2001 SHSTSISE
-2011 DIKSCTAQN
+2011 DITSCTAQFYN
-2020 YDLMA
+2020 LMA
-2025 DAGEITMENIFS
+2025 E
-2037 SSEVYVI
+2037 SEVTTSEILNGGGAYVAI
-2044 VFNDDNNTED
+2044 FNDG
-2054 QDGVLSLT
+2054 DGILSVT
-2062 DFKVAYGEQAGTV
+2062 DFKVAYGDEPGVA
-2075 SISVTPEAVKAA
+2075 SISVTPEAVNAVNKIGT
-2087 AKAPAVDEPN
+2087 APESEPN
-2097 YDILSASFDTA
+2097 YDILSASFDTE
-2108 TCKLRNNATM
+2108 TCKLRRNATM
-2118 TVVTTDDVKSLQ
+2118 TVVTTDDVKSLK
-2130 VTDYKNRKVSAD
+2130 VTNKKGKEVSAD
-2142 ITSATEN
+2142 VTSATEN
-2149 GQKTWKV
+2149 GQTTWKV
-2156 SIKMTLAGK
+2156 SIKMTNAGK

>member
-93 GDTAYADAFYNSNIN
+93 GDVTYADAFYNSNIN
-108 DDGTIKNYKT
+108 DDGTPKNYHI

-128 GLFDLLDSNANA
+128 GLFDLLDSSANA
-140 ERYKKTIQYVYTQLE
+140 EKYKKAIQYVYTQLE
-155 GQVSYDNCGGNYLHK
+155 GQVTYSACGGNYLHK
-170 QDTSGNPTG
+170 QDTNGNPTS
-179 GWSTWN
+179 GWETWN

-309 GMWYNVVNCG
+309 GMWYNVVNRG
-319 TDLKKNILE
+319 TDLSKNILE

-372 KGSYAVKDTYLK
+372 EGSYAVKDTYLK

-418 AAAKKLNE
+418 AAAEKLNE

-482 DITLTGYV
+482 DITLTGYA

-525 GDDTVAF
+525 GDGTVTF

-542 GTGSRAADSGDTTDS
+542 GTGSRAADSG
-557 VSASGTLPGSTT
+557 
-569 YALVTDGTIEDG
+569 VTI
-581 AEYLIVNTASDGT
+581 
-594 GYALRNQNSN
+594 
-604 TADRQE
+604 
-610 VKISNSTAT
+610 
-619 ITSNE
+619 
-624 DGCVWKFTKSGDGYV
+624 
-639 ISNGNRYIDLTH
+639 
-651 SSFVRTDSSV
+651 
-661 TTVTSRNDNIFW
+661 
-673 LNKGDYYLS
+673 
-682 YNNSAFSRSDSS
+682 
-694 KNTNRRNVYLF
+694 
-705 KKTVTDGASVALSV
+705 
-719 TPKSASLKPTETA
+719 
-732 DLTASVLVNGAAADS
+732 
-747 YEITWST
+747 
-754 SDSRVA
+754 
-760 TVANGKVTAVADGNA
+760 
-775 TITATL
+775 
-781 TSANGRT
+781 
-788 PTETVQVKISVT
+788 
-800 VTSKTVDSAT
+800 
-810 LTGNDAVTT
+810 
-819 RKGVEPDFSNI
+819 
-830 KLNVTYDDKSTAVIT
+830 
-845 TENGLVISGYDVNNI
+845 
-860 GVHYAT
+860 
-866 ITYQGKKYGTVK
+866 
-878 VTVEGNPYEGLEEAA
+878 EGNPYEGLEEAT

>member
-67 FTWDTEGKTDSW
+67 FRWDTEGKTDSW

-93 GDTAYADAFYNSNIN
+93 GDVTYADAFYNSNIN
-108 DDGTIKNYKT
+108 DDGTPKNYHI

-128 GLFDLLDSNANA
+128 GLFDLLDSSANA
-140 ERYKKTIQYVYTQLE
+140 EKYKKAIQYVYTQLE
-155 GQVSYDNCGGNYLHK
+155 GQVTYSACGGNYLHK
-170 QDTSGNPTG
+170 QDTNGNPTS
-179 GWSTWN
+179 GWETWN

-247 YNHGWNVSE
+247 YNHGWNVSK

-309 GMWYNVVNCG
+309 GMWYNVVNRG
-319 TDLKKNILE
+319 TDLSKNILE

-372 KGSYAVKDTYLK
+372 EGSYAVKDTYLK

-418 AAAKKLNE
+418 AAAEKLNE

-482 DITLTGYV
+482 DITLTGYA

-525 GDDTVAF
+525 GDGTVTF

-542 GTGSRAADSGDTTDS
+542 GTGSRAADSG
-557 VSASGTLPGSTT
+557 
-569 YALVTDGTIEDG
+569 VTI
-581 AEYLIVNTASDGT
+581 
-594 GYALRNQNSN
+594 
-604 TADRQE
+604 
-610 VKISNSTAT
+610 
-619 ITSNE
+619 
-624 DGCVWKFTKSGDGYV
+624 
-639 ISNGNRYIDLTH
+639 
-651 SSFVRTDSSV
+651 
-661 TTVTSRNDNIFW
+661 
-673 LNKGDYYLS
+673 
-682 YNNSAFSRSDSS
+682 
-694 KNTNRRNVYLF
+694 
-705 KKTVTDGASVALSV
+705 
-719 TPKSASLKPTETA
+719 
-732 DLTASVLVNGAAADS
+732 
-747 YEITWST
+747 
-754 SDSRVA
+754 
-760 TVANGKVTAVADGNA
+760 
-775 TITATL
+775 
-781 TSANGRT
+781 
-788 PTETVQVKISVT
+788 
-800 VTSKTVDSAT
+800 
-810 LTGNDAVTT
+810 
-819 RKGVEPDFSNI
+819 
-830 KLNVTYDDKSTAVIT
+830 
-845 TENGLVISGYDVNNI
+845 
-860 GVHYAT
+860 
-866 ITYQGKKYGTVK
+866 
-878 VTVEGNPYEGLEEAA
+878 EGNPYEGLEEAT

-1275 TLQTTSFGTDTQ
+1275 TLQTTSFGTTLQTTSFGTDTQ
-1287 TPSAI
+1287 TPSEI

-1325 FNEDGTEAYSDKL
+1325 FNENGTEAYSDQL
-1338 SGNIMTTDDDG
+1338 GTNNNIMTTDADG
-1349 SVTITA
+1349 SVTIAA
-1355 QYFTYTKDTAGVEK
+1355 QYFTYTKDAAGVEK

-1390 KGSMEGTCAKG
+1390 KGSMEGTCAEG
-1401 VYYTNEGATLEY
+1401 VYYTNESATLEY

-1503 SYTVST
+1503 SYTVNT
-1509 ASSQELKKG
+1509 ASSSELERG

-1543 EQTTIV
+1543 AQTTIV
-1549 VSPANPTEDETYIQS
+1549 VSPADTPEETYIQS

-1596 QTNVLGN
+1596 QTNVLKN
-1603 DTTIPS
+1603 DTTIPN

-1629 AQQSAGSEEYTTAN
+1629 AQQSAGSTEYTTAN
-1643 GTYTIVNGEVNF
+1643 GTYTIVNDKVNF

-1674 KRDDVSNYYYLYEEL
+1674 KNDDTSNYYYLYEEL

-1709 LTNGT
+1709 LTDGT
-1714 DKKWSTKQDAVDTK
+1714 DKKWSTKQDTADTDAK

-1748 YTDDEIY
+1748 YTDDAIY

-1763 EGEKNSNKVVTTT
+1763 EGEKNSDKVVTTT

-1790 RTGANQGMIQVKIF
+1790 RTGAQQGMIQVKIF

-1830 PVVSVNDLAYGTYH
+1830 PVVSVNDLAYGSYH

-1851 KIDSYTGNMASLNRG
+1851 EINSYAGNMASLNRG

-1880 DVSGNN
+1880 DVSGEN
-1886 LAGDAAVAQTAYT
+1886 LTGDAVIAQSAYT
-1899 ADGEANANAFE
+1899 ADGEQNADIFE
-1910 IRQKIIDQESYYNDG
+1910 IRQKIVDKQTYDDESGVVEN
-1925 SGEVDD
+1925 
-1931 SVAFVDRT
+1931 SVVFVDRT
-1939 AEGVKVA
+1939 AEGVEVA

-1955 EVYLSEGQGIAFKL
+1955 EVYLSKDQGIAFKL

-1987 KEVTLSAIL
+1987 KAVTLSASL
-1996 FSADD
+1996 CSMDD
-2001 NNESAVSISS
+2001 SHSTSISE
-2011 DIKSCTAQN
+2011 DITSCTAQFYN
-2020 YDLMA
+2020 LMA
-2025 DAGEITMENIFS
+2025 GSNVTTSAILSGGGA
-2037 SSEVYVI
+2037 YVAI
-2044 VFNDDNNTED
+2044 FNDG
-2054 QDGVLSLT
+2054 DGILSVT
-2062 DFKVAYGEQAGTV
+2062 DFKVAYGDEPGVA
-2075 SISVTPEAVKAA
+2075 SISVTPEAVNAVNKIGT
-2087 AKAPAVDEPN
+2087 APESEPN
-2097 YDILSASFDTA
+2097 YDILSASFDTE
-2108 TCKLRNNATM
+2108 TCKLRRNATM
-2118 TVVTTDDVKSLQ
+2118 TVVTTDDVKSLK
-2130 VTDYKNRKVSAD
+2130 VTNKKGKEVSAD
-2142 ITSATEN
+2142 VTSATEN
-2149 GQKTWKV
+2149 GQTTWKV
-2156 SIKMTLAGK
+2156 SIKMTNAGK

>member
-242 ETTGL
+242 KTTGL
-247 YNHGWNVSE
+247 YNHGWNVSK

-294 TKLFDGMLKYQDTDT
+294 TKLFDGMLNYQDTDT

-426 TNEPEQPTA
+426 TNEPEQPTD

-516 LEEITGATF
+516 LEEITGAAF
-525 GDDTVAF
+525 GDDDDTVTF

-569 YALVTDGTIEDG
+569 YVLDTDGVDNG
-581 AEYLIVNTASDGT
+581 ATYLIVSAKSEPA
-594 GYALRNQNSN
+594 YALRNNNGSS
-604 TADRQE
+604 ARQS
-610 VKISNSTAT
+610 VSISGTTAT
-619 ITSNE
+619 ISDNERTST
-624 DGCVWKFTKSGDGYV
+624 WTFTQSGTNWQVNNGNTYLRLNSDILGTESRNLTVTNQGNGAYR
-639 ISNGNRYIDLTH
+639 ITYDNRDLRYNGSNGSWTRGA
-651 SSFVRTDSSV
+651 R
-661 TTVTSRNDNIFW
+661 
-673 LNKGDYYLS
+673 GDTY
-682 YNNSAFSRSDSS
+682 
-694 KNTNRRNVYLF
+694 NVYLF
-705 KKTVTDGASVALSV
+705 KQTTSLGAPVALSV

-944 SNSMGWTDNWFEGM
+944 SNSMAWSLENAAGDGTGDA
-958 SEDEIKKAK
+958 AK
-967 DDVKIPKDSASETT
+967 LPSAGQST
-981 DKLDQAME
+981 KLDNAMD
-989 AAQEFSSILLAD
+989 AADSFSKILLEGNTGAASD
-1001 NVKGASTNNSISF
+1001 NSVSF

-1019 YDADNSGDEKD
+1019 YDKEHYNTNSGKNDEKNYV
-1030 KDAHPKLI
+1030 
-1038 DSVQTVFTDVQDA
+1038 DSVMTVFTNIKDYNKA
-1051 NSANNAFANTKF
+1051 ATSFAGTS
-1063 TNYTVTGTSVAYD
+1063 VTGTA
-1076 LQIGDTNGSVKA
+1076 NGTGATYNLKVVNEN
-1088 SGRNRG
+1088 GETLVNGGNRG
-1094 NTNYDYAFA
+1094 NTNYDYAFYQA
-1103 QANAAVNELKQKYT
+1103 QQTVGELQAQYKDYAN
-1117 GGVQAYEASG
+1117 SG
-1127 RETVV
+1127 RETYV
-1132 VFMTDGAPSHYNNNR
+1132 VFMTDGAPSHYNKQNCNGGSGRDYWPDSTSSTYDLSYTTSNWTKYITNN
-1147 LNGSR
+1147 G
-1152 KDYQYDTKT
+1152 
-1161 VYESVGAYN
+1161 
-1170 GDGEDSAGTWL
+1170 
-1181 EFITKPNTYA
+1181 NTYA
-1191 QTLNGNINDFYAVG
+1191 NTLYQMVGGNFYAFG
-1205 FDLNHGGF
+1205 FDLANGGF
-1213 GDFSWTQE
+1213 SDYVGNEETLTQ
-1221 ELKPVLEGLAGENSV
+1221 VLAGMVTNATIPVMATSDKETLTN
-1236 EVELAENGTALQ
+1236 
-1248 EFYKSLATQIKYAG
+1248 FYKSLANQIKYAG

-1287 TPSAI
+1287 TPSEI

-1325 FNEDGTEAYSDKL
+1325 FNENGTEAYSDQL
-1338 SGNIMTTDDDG
+1338 GTNNNIMTTDADG
-1349 SVTITA
+1349 SVTIAA
-1355 QYFTYTKDTAGVEK
+1355 QYFTYTKDAAGVEK

-1390 KGSMEGTCAKG
+1390 KGSMEGTCEEG
-1401 VYYTNEGATLEY
+1401 VYYTNESATLEY

-1427 PAVAWGGASTSFEY
+1427 PNVNWGGAITTIEY
-1441 YLVNYKGEP
+1441 YLVNENGEP
-1450 VNRAGQVVPFAN
+1450 VNSNGIVIPFAN
-1462 RIVLYGDTVALNLN
+1462 RIKVGDATTRTFNWNESLTVNG
-1476 QDVTIPAQ
+1476 
-1484 SINAADYLPEGYFL
+1484 SGYVPVG
-1498 YDVNA
+1498 YDMYNTEA
-1503 SYTVST
+1503 RYTVQANSDGSGSLDISDNKTIAGST
-1509 ASSQELKKG
+1509 ELTTKRVDTDTTNYAS
-1518 ITVSDPS
+1518 TV
-1525 EDAKKTTG
+1525 
-1533 EGSAQ
+1533 
-1538 VTQTG
+1538 
-1543 EQTTIV
+1543 
-1549 VSPANPTEDETYIQS
+1549 
-1564 RVAFG
+1564 VAFG
-1569 VRWDL
+1569 VLFKGTPVEKNPL
-1574 TPIILEYELV
+1574 TA
-1584 KDQIVMDYGKAI
+1584 DQIVIDYGKAI
-1596 QTNVLGN
+1596 QADITSNETTGAEYKVLGFVQYKADTNVNLTQFT
-1603 DTTIPS
+1603 D
-1609 GYTGTL
+1609 GTST
-1615 AGFTAY
+1615 F
-1621 NAKTNLKQ
+1621 
-1629 AQQSAGSEEYTTAN
+1629 N
-1643 GTYTIVNGEVNF
+1643 GDYGQFTIVDGKV
-1655 QLKGMLSQV
+1655 QYQPKKMLSAV
-1664 EKVFC
+1664 EKIFAIIQ
-1669 VVKVT
+1669 
-1674 KRDDVSNYYYLYEEL
+1674 VSPTGDSESYRMLNEL

-1709 LTNGT
+1709 LTDGT
-1714 DKKWSTKQDAVDTK
+1714 DKKWSTKQDTADTDAK

-1748 YTDDEIY
+1748 YTDDAIY

-1763 EGEKNSNKVVTTT
+1763 EGEKNSDKVVTTT

-1790 RTGANQGMIQVKIF
+1790 RTGAQQGMIQVKIF

-1812 KTVKVLNKSESE
+1812 KTVKVLNKSESA

-1830 PVVSVNDLAYGTYH
+1830 PVVSVNDLTYGSYH

-1851 KIDSYTGNMASLNRG
+1851 EINSYTGNMESLNRG

-1880 DVSGNN
+1880 DVSGEN
-1886 LAGDAAVAQTAYT
+1886 LTGDAAIAQSAYT
-1899 ADGEANANAFE
+1899 ADGEQNADIFE
-1910 IRQKIIDQESYYNDG
+1910 IRQKIVDKQTYDDG
-1925 SGEVDD
+1925 SGVVKN
-1931 SVAFVDRT
+1931 SVVFVDRT
-1939 AEGVKVA
+1939 AEGVEVA

-1955 EVYLSEGQGIAFKL
+1955 EVYLSKDQGIAFQL
-1969 TSTEV
+1969 TSTGV

-1987 KEVTLSAIL
+1987 NAVTLNASL
-1996 FSADD
+1996 FSMDD
-2001 NNESAVSISS
+2001 NYSTSISE
-2011 DIKSCTAQN
+2011 DITSCTAQFYN
-2020 YDLMA
+2020 LMA
-2025 DAGEITMENIFS
+2025 ENEVTTSEILS
-2037 SSEVYVI
+2037 DGGAYVVI
-2044 VFNDDNNTED
+2044 FNDGN
-2054 QDGVLSLT
+2054 GILSVT
-2062 DFKVAYGEQAGTV
+2062 DFKVAYGDETGVA
-2075 SISVTPEAVKAA
+2075 SISVTPEAVNAVNKIGT
-2087 AKAPAVDEPN
+2087 APESEPN
-2097 YDILSASFDTA
+2097 YDILSASFDTE
-2108 TCKLRNNATM
+2108 TCKLRQNATM
-2118 TVVTTDDVKSLQ
+2118 TVVTTDDVKSLK
-2130 VTDYKNRKVSAD
+2130 VTDKKGKEVSAD
-2142 ITSATEN
+2142 VTSATEN
-2149 GQKTWKV
+2149 GQTTWKV
-2156 SIKMTLAGK
+2156 SIKMTNAGK

>member
-242 ETTGL
+242 KTTGL
-247 YNHGWNVSE
+247 YNHGWNVSK

-294 TKLFDGMLKYQDTDT
+294 TKLFDGMLNYQDTDT

-426 TNEPEQPTA
+426 TNEPEQPTD

-516 LEEITGATF
+516 LEEITGAAF
-525 GDDTVAF
+525 GDDDDTVTF

-569 YALVTDGTIEDG
+569 YVLDTDGVDNG
-581 AEYLIVNTASDGT
+581 ATYLIVSAKSEPA
-594 GYALRNQNSN
+594 YALRNNNGSS
-604 TADRQE
+604 ARQS
-610 VKISNSTAT
+610 VSISGTTAT
-619 ITSNE
+619 ISDNERTST
-624 DGCVWKFTKSGDGYV
+624 WTFTQSGTNWQVNNGNTYLRLNSDILGTESRNLTVTNQGNGAYR
-639 ISNGNRYIDLTH
+639 ITYDNRDLRYNGSNGSWTRGA
-651 SSFVRTDSSV
+651 R
-661 TTVTSRNDNIFW
+661 
-673 LNKGDYYLS
+673 GDTY
-682 YNNSAFSRSDSS
+682 
-694 KNTNRRNVYLF
+694 NVYLF
-705 KKTVTDGASVALSV
+705 KQTTSLGAPVALSV

-944 SNSMGWTDNWFEGM
+944 SNSMAWSLENAAGDGTGDA
-958 SEDEIKKAK
+958 AK
-967 DDVKIPKDSASETT
+967 LPSAGQST
-981 DKLDQAME
+981 KLDNAMD
-989 AAQEFSSILLAD
+989 AADSFSKILLEGNTGAASD
-1001 NVKGASTNNSISF
+1001 NSVSF

-1019 YDADNSGDEKD
+1019 YDKEHYNTNSGKNDEKNYV
-1030 KDAHPKLI
+1030 
-1038 DSVQTVFTDVQDA
+1038 DSVMTVFTNIKDYNKA
-1051 NSANNAFANTKF
+1051 ATSFAGTS
-1063 TNYTVTGTSVAYD
+1063 VTGTA
-1076 LQIGDTNGSVKA
+1076 NGTGATYNLKVVNEN
-1088 SGRNRG
+1088 GETLVNGGNRG
-1094 NTNYDYAFA
+1094 NTNYDYAFYQA
-1103 QANAAVNELKQKYT
+1103 QQTVGELQAQYKDYAN
-1117 GGVQAYEASG
+1117 SG
-1127 RETVV
+1127 RETYV
-1132 VFMTDGAPSHYNNNR
+1132 VFMTDGAPSHYNKQNCNGGSGRDYWPDSTSSTYDLSYTTSNWTKYITNN
-1147 LNGSR
+1147 G
-1152 KDYQYDTKT
+1152 
-1161 VYESVGAYN
+1161 
-1170 GDGEDSAGTWL
+1170 
-1181 EFITKPNTYA
+1181 NTYA
-1191 QTLNGNINDFYAVG
+1191 NTLYQMVGGNFYAFG
-1205 FDLNHGGF
+1205 FDLANGGF
-1213 GDFSWTQE
+1213 SDYVGNEETLTQ
-1221 ELKPVLEGLAGENSV
+1221 VLAGMVTNATIPVMATSDKETLTN
-1236 EVELAENGTALQ
+1236 
-1248 EFYKSLATQIKYAG
+1248 FYKSLANQIKYAG

-1287 TPSAI
+1287 TPSEI

-1325 FNEDGTEAYSDKL
+1325 FNENGTEAYSDQL
-1338 SGNIMTTDDDG
+1338 GTNNNIMTTDADG
-1349 SVTITA
+1349 SVTIAA
-1355 QYFTYTKDTAGVEK
+1355 QYFTYTKDAAGVEK

-1390 KGSMEGTCAKG
+1390 KGSMEGTCAEG
-1401 VYYTNEGATLEY
+1401 VYYTNESATLEY

-1503 SYTVST
+1503 SYTVNT
-1509 ASSQELKKG
+1509 ASSSELERG

-1543 EQTTIV
+1543 AQTTIV
-1549 VSPANPTEDETYIQS
+1549 VSPADTPEETYIQS

-1596 QTNVLGN
+1596 QTNVLKN
-1603 DTTIPS
+1603 DTTIPN

-1629 AQQSAGSEEYTTAN
+1629 AQQSAGSTEYTTAN
-1643 GTYTIVNGEVNF
+1643 GTYTIVNDKVNF

-1674 KRDDVSNYYYLYEEL
+1674 KNDDTSNYYYLYEEL

-1698 YETDFADGVFT
+1698 YETDFANGVFT

-1714 DKKWSTKQDAVDTK
+1714 NKTWSTKQDNKYTT
-1728 DEVQNDGTIGVN
+1728 DEVQDDGTIGVN

-1748 YTDDEIY
+1748 YKDDAIY

-1763 EGEKNSNKVVTTT
+1763 EGEKNSDKVVTTT

-1790 RTGANQGMIQVKIF
+1790 RTGEKQGMIQVKIF

-1830 PVVSVNDLAYGTYH
+1830 PVVSVNDLAYGSYH

-1851 KIDSYTGNMASLNRG
+1851 EINSYAGNMASLNRG

-1880 DVSGNN
+1880 DVSGEN
-1886 LAGDAAVAQTAYT
+1886 LTGDAAIAQSAYT
-1899 ADGEANANAFE
+1899 ADGEQNADIFE
-1910 IRQKIIDQESYYNDG
+1910 IRQKIVDKKTYDDG
-1925 SGEVDD
+1925 SGVVDN
-1931 SVAFVDRT
+1931 SVVFVDRT
-1939 AEGVKVA
+1939 AEGVGVA

-1955 EVYLSEGQGIAFKL
+1955 EVYLSYDQGIAFQL
-1969 TSTEV
+1969 TSTKV

-1987 KEVTLSAIL
+1987 NAVKLRASL
-1996 FSADD
+1996 FAKDDPDDKYAASISAD
-2001 NNESAVSISS
+2001 IT
-2011 DIKSCTAQN
+2011 SCTAQFYN
-2020 YDLMA
+2020 LMA
-2025 DAGEITMENIFS
+2025 E
-2037 SSEVYVI
+2037 SEVTTSEILNGGGAYVAI
-2044 VFNDDNNTED
+2044 FNDG
-2054 QDGVLSLT
+2054 DGILSVT
-2062 DFKVAYGEQAGTV
+2062 DFKVAYGDEPGVA
-2075 SISVTPEAVKAA
+2075 SISVTPEAVNAVNKIGT
-2087 AKAPAVDEPN
+2087 APESEPN
-2097 YDILSASFDTA
+2097 YDILSASFDTE
-2108 TCKLRNNATM
+2108 TCKLRRNATM
-2118 TVVTTDDVKSLQ
+2118 TVVTTDDVKSLK
-2130 VTDYKNRKVSAD
+2130 VTNKKGKEVSAD
-2142 ITSATEN
+2142 VTSATEN
-2149 GQKTWKV
+2149 GQTTWKV
-2156 SIKMTLAGK
+2156 SIKMTNAGK

>member
-242 ETTGL
+242 KTTGL
-247 YNHGWNVSE
+247 YNHGWNVSK

-294 TKLFDGMLKYQDTDT
+294 TKLFDGMLNYQDTDT

-352 YGQAGLAA
+352 YGKAGLAA

-372 KGSYAVKDTYLK
+372 EGSYAVKDTYQK
-384 SGVGTSDSYYTANGY
+384 SGVGESDSYYTKNSY

-407 GALIMAATQAN
+407 GALIMAATV
-418 AAAKKLNE
+418 AKDTAEKLAG
-426 TNEPEQPTA
+426 TDTEQKI
-435 PESVTDETTSV
+435 VTDETTSV
-446 TVSGTTATAIQVADK
+446 SVSAAGVTGISVTDK
-461 SDDDTVKTALAD
+461 SSYETVQNALAD
-473 KLESGFKAY
+473 KLETGFCAY
-482 DITLTGYV
+482 DITLKGYTQG
-490 EGTEATVTMPAPAG
+490 EKATVTMPAPAG
-504 ADKVYYVAENGT
+504 ANKVYYVAENGT
-516 LEEITGATF
+516 LEEIAGATF
-525 GDDTVAF
+525 GDGTVTF

-542 GTGSRAADSGDTTDS
+542 
-557 VSASGTLPGSTT
+557 
-569 YALVTDGTIEDG
+569 
-581 AEYLIVNTASDGT
+581 
-594 GYALRNQNSN
+594 
-604 TADRQE
+604 
-610 VKISNSTAT
+610 
-619 ITSNE
+619 
-624 DGCVWKFTKSGDGYV
+624 
-639 ISNGNRYIDLTH
+639 
-651 SSFVRTDSSV
+651 
-661 TTVTSRNDNIFW
+661 
-673 LNKGDYYLS
+673 
-682 YNNSAFSRSDSS
+682 
-694 KNTNRRNVYLF
+694 
-705 KKTVTDGASVALSV
+705 
-719 TPKSASLKPTETA
+719 
-732 DLTASVLVNGAAADS
+732 
-747 YEITWST
+747 
-754 SDSRVA
+754 
-760 TVANGKVTAVADGNA
+760 
-775 TITATL
+775 
-781 TSANGRT
+781 
-788 PTETVQVKISVT
+788 
-800 VTSKTVDSAT
+800 
-810 LTGNDAVTT
+810 
-819 RKGVEPDFSNI
+819 
-830 KLNVTYDDKSTAVIT
+830 
-845 TENGLVISGYDVNNI
+845 
-860 GVHYAT
+860 
-866 ITYQGKKYGTVK
+866 GTVK
-878 VTVEGNPYEGLEEAA
+878 VTVEGNPYEGLEKATD
-893 EYPEYPADGA
+893 YPEYPADGA

-926 TAGISVKQGV
+926 TAGISVKKGV

-958 SEDEIKKAK
+958 TADQVKTAT
-967 DDVKIPKDSASETT
+967 DADKIPTGSASTTT

-989 AAQEFSSILLAD
+989 AAQEFSNILLAD
-1001 NVKGASTNNSISF
+1001 NVEGAATNNSISF

-1019 YDADNSGDEKD
+1019 YDKDNITKTTNY
-1030 KDAHPKLI
+1030 I
-1038 DSVQTVFTDVQDA
+1038 DSVQTVFTNVQNAD
-1051 NSANNAFANTKF
+1051 SANKAFANTQF
-1063 TNYTVTGTSVAYD
+1063 TNYNVNGTKVTFD
-1076 LQIGDTNGSVKA
+1076 LQIGDTNGSVKE
-1088 SGRNRG
+1088 SGTNRG

-1103 QANAAVNELKQKYT
+1103 QANAAVNELKNKH
-1117 GGVQAYEASG
+1117 GGNTAYQASG

-1132 VFMTDGAPSHYNNNR
+1132 VFMTDGAPSHYNDDRANGSAKDKLYGTKNEYPSAKDNDNNNR
-1147 LNGSR
+1147 
-1152 KDYQYDTKT
+1152 YTP
-1161 VYESVGAYN
+1161 
-1170 GDGEDSAGTWL
+1170 GTWL
-1181 EFITKPNTYA
+1181 QQLQKPNRYA
-1191 QTLNGNINDFYAVG
+1191 QTLKANINDFYAVG

-1213 GDFSWTQE
+1213 SDFSWTQD

-1236 EVELAENGTALQ
+1236 KVELAENGTALQ
-1248 EFYKSLATQIKYAG
+1248 KFYESLATQIKYAG
-1262 TNAQVTDT
+1262 TNARVTDT

-1275 TLQTTSFGTDTQ
+1275 TLQTTSFGTDT
-1287 TPSAI
+1287 PSAI
-1292 TVTAYDLYTKAETS
+1292 TVTAYDLYTKAETTDS
-1306 DNSLIGTR
+1306 SLIGTR
-1314 KGTSTTLETVT
+1314 KDTSTTLETVT
-1325 FNEDGTEAYSDKL
+1325 FKDDGTEAYSDQL
-1338 SGNIMTTDDDG
+1338 GTNNNIMTTDADG
-1349 SVTITA
+1349 SVTIAA
-1355 QYFTYTKDTAGVEK
+1355 QYFTYTKDAAGVEK

-1390 KGSMEGTCAKG
+1390 KGSMEGTCAEG
-1401 VYYTNEGATLEY
+1401 VYYTNKSATLEY

-1503 SYTVST
+1503 SYTVNT
-1509 ASSQELKKG
+1509 ASSSELERG

-1543 EQTTIV
+1543 AQTTIV
-1549 VSPANPTEDETYIQS
+1549 VSPADTPEETYIQS

-1596 QTNVLGN
+1596 QTNVLKN
-1603 DTTIPS
+1603 DTTIPN

-1629 AQQSAGSEEYTTAN
+1629 AQQSAGSTEYTTAN
-1643 GTYTIVNGEVNF
+1643 GTYTIVNDKVNF

-1674 KRDDVSNYYYLYEEL
+1674 KNDDTSNYYYLYEEL

-1698 YETDFADGVFT
+1698 YETDFANGVFT

-1714 DKKWSTKQDAVDTK
+1714 NKTWSTKQDNKYTT
-1728 DEVQNDGTIGVN
+1728 DEVQDDGTIGVN

-1748 YTDDEIY
+1748 YKDDAIY

-1763 EGEKNSNKVVTTT
+1763 EGEKNSDKVVTTT

-1790 RTGANQGMIQVKIF
+1790 RTGEKQGMIQVKIF

-1830 PVVSVNDLAYGTYH
+1830 PVVSVNDLAYGSYH

-1851 KIDSYTGNMASLNRG
+1851 EINSYAGNMASLNRG

-1880 DVSGNN
+1880 DVSGEN
-1886 LAGDAAVAQTAYT
+1886 LTGDAAIAQSAYT
-1899 ADGEANANAFE
+1899 ADGEQNADIFE
-1910 IRQKIIDQESYYNDG
+1910 IRQKIVDKKTYDDG
-1925 SGEVDD
+1925 SGVVDN
-1931 SVAFVDRT
+1931 SVVFVDRT
-1939 AEGVKVA
+1939 AEGVGVA

-1955 EVYLSEGQGIAFKL
+1955 EVYLSEGQGIAFQL
-1969 TSTEV
+1969 TSTKV

-1987 KEVTLSAIL
+1987 NAVKLRASL
-1996 FSADD
+1996 FAKDDPDDKYAASISAD
-2001 NNESAVSISS
+2001 IT
-2011 DIKSCTAQN
+2011 SCTAQFYN
-2020 YDLMA
+2020 LMA
-2025 DAGEITMENIFS
+2025 E
-2037 SSEVYVI
+2037 SEVTTSEILNGGGAYVAI
-2044 VFNDDNNTED
+2044 FNDG
-2054 QDGVLSLT
+2054 DGILSVT
-2062 DFKVAYGEQAGTV
+2062 DFKVAYGDEPGVA
-2075 SISVTPEAVKAA
+2075 SISVTPEAVNAVNKIGT
-2087 AKAPAVDEPN
+2087 APESEPN
-2097 YDILSASFDTA
+2097 YDILSASFDTE
-2108 TCKLRNNATM
+2108 TCKLRRNATM
-2118 TVVTTDDVKSLQ
+2118 TVVTTDDVKSLK
-2130 VTDYKNRKVSAD
+2130 VTNKKGKEVSAD
-2142 ITSATEN
+2142 VTSATEN
-2149 GQKTWKV
+2149 GQTTWKV
-2156 SIKMTLAGK
+2156 SIKMTNAGK

>member
-108 DDGTIKNYKT
+108 DDGTIKNYIA

-128 GLFDLLDSNANA
+128 GLFDLLDSSANA
-140 ERYKKTIQYVYTQLE
+140 ERYKKAIQYVYTQLE
-155 GQVSYDNCGGNYLHK
+155 GQVSYNNCGGNYLHK
-170 QDTSGNPTG
+170 QDTNGKPTSG
-179 GWSTWN
+179 WETWN

-242 ETTGL
+242 KTTGL

-309 GMWYNVVNCG
+309 GMWYNVVNRG
-319 TDLKKNILE
+319 TDLSKNILE

-372 KGSYAVKDTYLK
+372 EGSYAVKDTYLK

-418 AAAKKLNE
+418 AAAEKLNE

-482 DITLTGYV
+482 DITLTGYA

-525 GDDTVAF
+525 GDGTVTF

-542 GTGSRAADSGDTTDS
+542 GTGSRAADSG
-557 VSASGTLPGSTT
+557 
-569 YALVTDGTIEDG
+569 VTI
-581 AEYLIVNTASDGT
+581 
-594 GYALRNQNSN
+594 
-604 TADRQE
+604 
-610 VKISNSTAT
+610 
-619 ITSNE
+619 
-624 DGCVWKFTKSGDGYV
+624 
-639 ISNGNRYIDLTH
+639 
-651 SSFVRTDSSV
+651 
-661 TTVTSRNDNIFW
+661 
-673 LNKGDYYLS
+673 
-682 YNNSAFSRSDSS
+682 
-694 KNTNRRNVYLF
+694 
-705 KKTVTDGASVALSV
+705 
-719 TPKSASLKPTETA
+719 
-732 DLTASVLVNGAAADS
+732 
-747 YEITWST
+747 
-754 SDSRVA
+754 
-760 TVANGKVTAVADGNA
+760 
-775 TITATL
+775 
-781 TSANGRT
+781 
-788 PTETVQVKISVT
+788 
-800 VTSKTVDSAT
+800 
-810 LTGNDAVTT
+810 
-819 RKGVEPDFSNI
+819 
-830 KLNVTYDDKSTAVIT
+830 
-845 TENGLVISGYDVNNI
+845 
-860 GVHYAT
+860 
-866 ITYQGKKYGTVK
+866 
-878 VTVEGNPYEGLEEAA
+878 EGNPYEGLEEAA

-944 SNSMGWTDNWFEGM
+944 SNSMAWSLENAAGDGTGDA
-958 SEDEIKKAK
+958 AK
-967 DDVKIPKDSASETT
+967 LPSAGQST
-981 DKLDQAME
+981 KLDNAMD
-989 AAQEFSSILLAD
+989 AADSFSKILLEGNTGAASD
-1001 NVKGASTNNSISF
+1001 NSVSF

-1019 YDADNSGDEKD
+1019 YDKEHYNTSSGKNDD
-1030 KDAHPKLI
+1030 KNYV
-1038 DSVQTVFTDVQDA
+1038 DSVKTVFTNIKEYNKA
-1051 NSANNAFANTKF
+1051 ATSFAGTS
-1063 TNYTVTGTSVAYD
+1063 VTGTA
-1076 LQIGDTNGSVKA
+1076 NGTGATYNLKVVNEN
-1088 SGRNRG
+1088 GETLVNGGNRG
-1094 NTNYDYAFA
+1094 NTNYDYAFYQA
-1103 QANAAVNELKQKYT
+1103 QQTVGELQAQYKDYAN
-1117 GGVQAYEASG
+1117 SG
-1127 RETVV
+1127 RETYV
-1132 VFMTDGAPSHYNNNR
+1132 VFMTDGAPSHYNKQNCNGGSGRDYWPDSTSSTYDLSYTTSNWTKYITNN
-1147 LNGSR
+1147 G
-1152 KDYQYDTKT
+1152 
-1161 VYESVGAYN
+1161 
-1170 GDGEDSAGTWL
+1170 
-1181 EFITKPNTYA
+1181 NTYA
-1191 QTLNGNINDFYAVG
+1191 NTLYQMVGGNFYAFG
-1205 FDLNHGGF
+1205 FDLANGGF
-1213 GDFSWTQE
+1213 SDYVGNEETLTQ
-1221 ELKPVLEGLAGENSV
+1221 VLAGMVTNATIPVMATSDKETLTN
-1236 EVELAENGTALQ
+1236 
-1248 EFYKSLATQIKYAG
+1248 FYKSLANQIKYAG

-1390 KGSMEGTCAKG
+1390 KGSIEGTCAKG

-1503 SYTVST
+1503 SYTVNT
-1509 ASSQELKKG
+1509 ASSSELERG

-1543 EQTTIV
+1543 AQTTIV
-1549 VSPANPTEDETYIQS
+1549 VSPADTPEETYIQS

-1596 QTNVLGN
+1596 QTNVLKN
-1603 DTTIPS
+1603 DTTIPN

-1629 AQQSAGSEEYTTAN
+1629 AQQSAGSTEYTTAN
-1643 GTYTIVNGEVNF
+1643 GTYTIVNDKVNF

-1674 KRDDVSNYYYLYEEL
+1674 KNDDTSNYYYLYEEL

-1698 YETDFADGVFT
+1698 YETDFANGVFT

-1714 DKKWSTKQDAVDTK
+1714 NKTWSTKQDNKYTT
-1728 DEVQNDGTIGVN
+1728 DEVQDDGTIGVN

-1748 YTDDEIY
+1748 YKDDAIY

-1763 EGEKNSNKVVTTT
+1763 EGEKNSDKVVTTT

-1790 RTGANQGMIQVKIF
+1790 RTGEKQGMIQVKIF

-1830 PVVSVNDLAYGTYH
+1830 PVVSVNDLAYGSYH

-1851 KIDSYTGNMASLNRG
+1851 EIDSYTGNMASLNRG

-1880 DVSGNN
+1880 DVSGEN
-1886 LAGDAAVAQTAYT
+1886 LTGDAAIAQSAYT
-1899 ADGEANANAFE
+1899 ADGEQNADIFE
-1910 IRQKIIDQESYYNDG
+1910 IRQKIVDKQTYDDG
-1925 SGEVDD
+1925 SGVVKN
-1931 SVAFVDRT
+1931 SVVFVDRT
-1939 AEGVKVA
+1939 AEGVEVA

-1955 EVYLSEGQGIAFKL
+1955 EVYLSKDQGIAFQL
-1969 TSTEV
+1969 TSTKV

-1987 KEVTLSAIL
+1987 NAVKLRASL
-1996 FSADD
+1996 FAKDDPDDKYAASISAD
-2001 NNESAVSISS
+2001 IT
-2011 DIKSCTAQN
+2011 SCTAQFYN
-2020 YDLMA
+2020 LMA
-2025 DAGEITMENIFS
+2025 E
-2037 SSEVYVI
+2037 SEVTTSEILNGGGAYVAI
-2044 VFNDDNNTED
+2044 FNDG
-2054 QDGVLSLT
+2054 DGILSVT
-2062 DFKVAYGEQAGTV
+2062 DFKVAYGDEPGVA
-2075 SISVTPEAVKAA
+2075 SISVTPEAVNAVNKIGT
-2087 AKAPAVDEPN
+2087 APESEPN
-2097 YDILSASFDTA
+2097 YDILSASFDTE
-2108 TCKLRNNATM
+2108 TCKLRRNATM
-2118 TVVTTDDVKSLQ
+2118 TVVTTDDVKSLK
-2130 VTDYKNRKVSAD
+2130 VTNKKGKEVSAD
-2142 ITSATEN
+2142 VTSATEN
-2149 GQKTWKV
+2149 GQTTWKV
-2156 SIKMTLAGK
+2156 SIKMTNAGK

>member
-516 LEEITGATF
+516 LEEITGAAF
-525 GDDTVAF
+525 GDDTVTF

-569 YALVTDGTIEDG
+569 YVLDTDGVDNG
-581 AEYLIVNTASDGT
+581 ATYLIVSAKSEPA
-594 GYALRNQNSN
+594 YALRNNNGSS
-604 TADRQE
+604 ARQS
-610 VKISNSTAT
+610 VSISGTTAT
-619 ITSNE
+619 ISDNESTSTWTFTQSGTNWQVNNGNTYLRLNS
-624 DGCVWKFTKSGDGYV
+624 DILDTKSRNLTVTNQGNGAYRITYDNRDLRYNG
-639 ISNGNRYIDLTH
+639 SNGSWTRGA
-651 SSFVRTDSSV
+651 R
-661 TTVTSRNDNIFW
+661 
-673 LNKGDYYLS
+673 GDTY
-682 YNNSAFSRSDSS
+682 
-694 KNTNRRNVYLF
+694 NVYLF
-705 KKTVTDGASVALSV
+705 KQTTSLGAPVALSV

-944 SNSMGWTDNWFEGM
+944 SNSMAWSLENAAGDGTGDA
-958 SEDEIKKAK
+958 AK
-967 DDVKIPKDSASETT
+967 LPSAGQST
-981 DKLDQAME
+981 KLDDAMD
-989 AAQEFSSILLAD
+989 AADSFSKILLEGNTGAASD
-1001 NVKGASTNNSISF
+1001 NSVSF

-1019 YDADNSGDEKD
+1019 YDADHYNTSSGKNDD
-1030 KDAHPKLI
+1030 KNYV
-1038 DSVQTVFTDVQDA
+1038 DSVKTVFTNIKEYNKA
-1051 NSANNAFANTKF
+1051 ATSFAGTS
-1063 TNYTVTGTSVAYD
+1063 VTGTA
-1076 LQIGDTNGSVKA
+1076 NGTGATYNLKVVNEN
-1088 SGRNRG
+1088 GETLVNGGNRG
-1094 NTNYDYAFA
+1094 NTNYDYAFYQA
-1103 QANAAVNELKQKYT
+1103 QQTVGELQAQYKDYAN
-1117 GGVQAYEASG
+1117 SG
-1127 RETVV
+1127 RETYV
-1132 VFMTDGAPSHYNNNR
+1132 VFMTDGAPSHYNKQNCNGGSGRDYWPDSTSSTYDLSYTTSNWTKYITNN
-1147 LNGSR
+1147 G
-1152 KDYQYDTKT
+1152 
-1161 VYESVGAYN
+1161 
-1170 GDGEDSAGTWL
+1170 
-1181 EFITKPNTYA
+1181 NTYA
-1191 QTLNGNINDFYAVG
+1191 NTLYQMVGGNFYAFG
-1205 FDLNHGGF
+1205 FDLANGGF
-1213 GDFSWTQE
+1213 SDYVGNEETLTQ
-1221 ELKPVLEGLAGENSV
+1221 VLAGMVTNATIPVMATSDKETLTN
-1236 EVELAENGTALQ
+1236 
-1248 EFYKSLATQIKYAG
+1248 FYKSLANQIKYAG

-1287 TPSAI
+1287 TPSEI

-1325 FNEDGTEAYSDKL
+1325 FNENGTEAYSDQL
-1338 SGNIMTTDDDG
+1338 GTNNNIMTTDADG
-1349 SVTITA
+1349 SVTIAA
-1355 QYFTYTKDTAGVEK
+1355 QYFTYTKDAAGVEK

-1390 KGSMEGTCAKG
+1390 KGSMEGTCEEG
-1401 VYYTNEGATLEY
+1401 VYYTNESATLEY

-1427 PAVAWGGASTSFEY
+1427 PNVNWGGAITTIEY
-1441 YLVNYKGEP
+1441 YLVNENGEP
-1450 VNRAGQVVPFAN
+1450 VNSNGIVIPFAN
-1462 RIVLYGDTVALNLN
+1462 RIKVGDATTRTFNWNESLTVNG
-1476 QDVTIPAQ
+1476 
-1484 SINAADYLPEGYFL
+1484 SGYVPVG
-1498 YDVNA
+1498 YDMYNTEA
-1503 SYTVST
+1503 RYTVKANSDGSGSLDISDNKTIAGST
-1509 ASSQELKKG
+1509 ELTTKRVDTDTTNYAS
-1518 ITVSDPS
+1518 TV
-1525 EDAKKTTG
+1525 
-1533 EGSAQ
+1533 
-1538 VTQTG
+1538 
-1543 EQTTIV
+1543 
-1549 VSPANPTEDETYIQS
+1549 
-1564 RVAFG
+1564 VAFG
-1569 VRWDL
+1569 VLFKGTPVEKNPL
-1574 TPIILEYELV
+1574 TA
-1584 KDQIVMDYGKAI
+1584 DQIVIDYGKAI
-1596 QTNVLGN
+1596 QADITSNETTGAEYKVLGFVQYKADTNVNLTQFT
-1603 DTTIPS
+1603 D
-1609 GYTGTL
+1609 GTST
-1615 AGFTAY
+1615 F
-1621 NAKTNLKQ
+1621 
-1629 AQQSAGSEEYTTAN
+1629 N
-1643 GTYTIVNGEVNF
+1643 GDYGQFTIVDGKV
-1655 QLKGMLSQV
+1655 QYQPKKMLSAV
-1664 EKVFC
+1664 EKIFAIIQ
-1669 VVKVT
+1669 
-1674 KRDDVSNYYYLYEEL
+1674 VSPTGDSESYRMLNEL

-1709 LTNGT
+1709 LTDGT
-1714 DKKWSTKQDAVDTK
+1714 DKKWSTKQDTADTDAK

-1748 YTDDEIY
+1748 YTDDAIY

-1763 EGEKNSNKVVTTT
+1763 EGEKNSDKVVTTT

-1790 RTGANQGMIQVKIF
+1790 RTGAQQGMIQVKIF

-1812 KTVKVLNKSESE
+1812 KTVKVLNKSESSA

-1830 PVVSVNDLAYGTYH
+1830 PVVSVNDLTYGSYH

-1851 KIDSYTGNMASLNRG
+1851 EINSYTGNMESLNRG

-1880 DVSGNN
+1880 DVSGEN
-1886 LAGDAAVAQTAYT
+1886 LTGDAAIAQSAYT
-1899 ADGEANANAFE
+1899 ADGEQNADIFE
-1910 IRQKIIDQESYYNDG
+1910 IRQKIVDKKTYDDG
-1925 SGEVDD
+1925 SGVVKN
-1931 SVAFVDRT
+1931 SVVFVDRT
-1939 AEGVKVA
+1939 AEGVEVA

-1955 EVYLSEGQGIAFKL
+1955 EVYLSKDQGIAFQL
-1969 TSTEV
+1969 TSTGV

-1987 KEVTLSAIL
+1987 NAVTLNASL
-1996 FSADD
+1996 FSMDD
-2001 NNESAVSISS
+2001 NYSTSISE
-2011 DIKSCTAQN
+2011 DITSCTAQFYN
-2020 YDLMA
+2020 LMA
-2025 DAGEITMENIFS
+2025 GSNVTTSAILSGGGA
-2037 SSEVYVI
+2037 YVAI
-2044 VFNDDNNTED
+2044 FNDG
-2054 QDGVLSLT
+2054 DGILSVT
-2062 DFKVAYGEQAGTV
+2062 DFKVAYGDEPGVA
-2075 SISVTPEAVKAA
+2075 SISVTPEAVNAVNKIGT
-2087 AKAPAVDEPN
+2087 APESEPN
-2097 YDILSASFDTA
+2097 YDILSASFDTE
-2108 TCKLRNNATM
+2108 TCKLRRNATM
-2118 TVVTTDDVKSLQ
+2118 TVVTTDDVKSLK
-2130 VTDYKNRKVSAD
+2130 VTNKKGKEVSAD
-2142 ITSATEN
+2142 VTSATEN
-2149 GQKTWKV
+2149 GQTTWKV
-2156 SIKMTLAGK
+2156 SIKMTNAGK